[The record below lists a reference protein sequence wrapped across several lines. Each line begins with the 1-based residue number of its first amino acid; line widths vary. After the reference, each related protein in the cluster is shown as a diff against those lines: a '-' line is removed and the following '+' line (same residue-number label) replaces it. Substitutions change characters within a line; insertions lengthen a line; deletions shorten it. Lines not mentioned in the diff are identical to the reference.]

1 MRPTAFLQTE
11 EERKTSLRETFERL
25 STAKMV
31 VEGIVVPHLRVSRV
45 SHSDRECYCLT
56 FITSLNKL
64 YAVEFD
70 SFFFQPNSNVQVIGP
85 VTLDLHGSA
94 KAFDLV

>member
-1 MRPTAFLQTE
+1 
-11 EERKTSLRETFERL
+11 
-25 STAKMV
+25 MV

-70 SFFFQPNSNVQVIGP
+70 SFFF
-85 VTLDLHGSA
+85 
-94 KAFDLV
+94 